1 MTAATHSTFASA
13 RLLIVN
19 KRRLPAILQ
28 NDVPPLRIAGTAVQ
42 SLVVTPNRLWGVLH
56 PSVGKQ
62 IQHREQTV
70 TILNVHE
77 NIRCLAP
84 PASAPFWV
92 PLRPTYRKEMR
103 KERIRRQYKSGLRVA
118 FSGLHYIGEARPV
131 AESVS
136 IEAIYREVPRETIQ
150 LLRWLGRPETRLLSV
165 GSRMNQLMSV
175 CSRSANLKLWL
186 HQQLNKMKKDFMEN
200 LVVEHLRRSQ
210 MNDKHVAATYD
221 VLVGGVALA
230 SVAKQRGL
238 NKTNLRQIVN
248 RITRQVRPSCEA
260 QITAWAGEEEVQE
273 AVSEVT
279 VLENLKFDLTNLTPD
294 ELQTE
299 RIASIR

>member
-1 MTAATHSTFASA
+1 
-13 RLLIVN
+13 
-19 KRRLPAILQ
+19 
-28 NDVPPLRIAGTAVQ
+28 
-42 SLVVTPNRLWGVLH
+42 
-56 PSVGKQ
+56 
-62 IQHREQTV
+62 
-70 TILNVHE
+70 
-77 NIRCLAP
+77 
-84 PASAPFWV
+84 
-92 PLRPTYRKEMR
+92 
-103 KERIRRQYKSGLRVA
+103 
-118 FSGLHYIGEARPV
+118 
-131 AESVS
+131 
-136 IEAIYREVPRETIQ
+136 
-150 LLRWLGRPETRLLSV
+150 
-165 GSRMNQLMSV
+165 V